1 MGRYSNIGTIRD
13 SDKKQRYRTVR
24 YPEVEISD
32 NDLYVITQTGDRYD
46 ILAEQYYGDSTL
58 WWAISSA
65 NYGSEQN
72 SYYPPIGVQLRIP
85 SNISGLITNFEKAN
99 A

>member
-1 MGRYSNIGTIRD
+1 MGRYTKIPVRKDEEGTQFY
-13 SDKKQRYRTVR
+13 STVK
-24 YPEVEISD
+24 YPLVAISD
-32 NDLYVITQTGDRYD
+32 NDLYVITEIGDRYD
-46 ILAEQYYGDSTL
+46 LLADQYYGDSTL

-65 NYGSEQN
+65 NNGSSQN

-85 SNISGLITNFEKAN
+85 SNIQGLVVNFEKQN